1 MNNWKRFHI
10 RQRWLGLWMLIG
22 VNVLFYSFA
31 EQERPTPQFVVVLDA
46 GHGGKDPGNLGTGR
60 LKKTEKDVT
69 LDVVLKVGKMIQEK
83 FPDVQVIY
91 TRSGD
96 TFPTLKDRVSIA
108 NKGKADVFI
117 SVHCNANANASAYG
131 SESFVMGLHKSEES
145 LATAMRE
152 NASIFLEENKGAD
165 YDGFDPNNPDTYIA
179 LSLREN
185 VFLEH
190 SADLAKNVQDLFRAR
205 LGRKD
210 RGVKQAGYYVI
221 SFTNMPSILIELGFL
236 TNAQEEDYL
245 QSAEGK
251 NALAKS
257 IFDAFAEYK
266 KSRKSSSD
274 NPTIQQEDRTEQLE
288 NLEDTQTK
296 SVQPSQ
302 STVESTQSNVITG
315 LIKEDIENQ
324 VIWRDGDKKG
334 IWFKV
339 QVYSANKELKRN
351 QPELKGLKKFDS
363 YIYGGQFRYTVGNTQ
378 SFEEAKQNMKCMQQ
392 WGFTDA
398 FIVALEDGER
408 IDLKEALK
416 KKK

>member
-1 MNNWKRFHI
+1 MPQKSVI
-10 RQRWLGLWMLIG
+10 RTMLALFAWLFLQNF
-22 VNVLFYSFA
+22 NVVPEKQPETTTSYRL
-31 EQERPTPQFVVVLDA
+31 RKVVLDA
-46 GHGGKDPGNLGTGR
+46 GHGGKDPGCIGVS
-60 LKKTEKDVT
+60 KTYEKDNT
-69 LDVVLKVGKMIQEK
+69 LAIVLALGAKIKAAY
-83 FPDVQVIY
+83 PDVEVIY
-91 TRSGD
+91 TRDSD
-96 TFPTLKDRVSIA
+96 VFVELKERAAIA
-108 NKGKADVFI
+108 NRNNADLFI
-117 SVHCNANANASAYG
+117 SVHCNAISKTSTEGAETY
-131 SESFVMGLHKSEES
+131 VMGLH
-145 LATAMRE
+145 TAAENLEVAKRE
-152 NASIFLEENKGAD
+152 NASIFLEDN
-165 YDGFDPNNPDTYIA
+165 GFDPNNHDTYIA

-245 QSAEGK
+245 QSTEGK
-251 NALAKS
+251 NALSKS
-257 IFDAFAEYK
+257 IYDAFVEYK
-266 KSRKSSSD
+266 KSRKGEGAKSGSVEQKD
-274 NPTIQQEDRTEQLE
+274 ETVPVVENPTVPVAE
-288 NLEDTQTK
+288 NTSPVKKEGSD
-296 SVQPSQ
+296 VMDAM
-302 STVESTQSNVITG
+302 
-315 LIKEDIENQ
+315 IKEDIESQ

-339 QVYSANKELKRN
+339 QIYSSNKELKRN

-363 YIYGGQFRYTVGNTQ
+363 YIYGGQFRYVVGNTQ

-398 FIVALEDGER
+398 FIVAMQDGER
-408 IDLKEALK
+408 MDLKEALK

>member
-10 RQRWLGLWMLIG
+10 RQHWLGLWMLIG
-22 VNVLFYSFA
+22 VMALFYSFA
-31 EQERPTPQFVVVLDA
+31 DQERPTPQFVVVLDA

-96 TFPTLKDRVSIA
+96 TFPTLKERVSIA
-108 NKGKADVFI
+108 NKNKADVFI

-245 QSAEGK
+245 QSTEGK
-251 NALAKS
+251 NALSKS
-257 IFDAFAEYK
+257 IFDAFVEYK
-266 KSRKSSSD
+266 KSRKGEGAKSGSVEQKD
-274 NPTIQQEDRTEQLE
+274 ETVPVVENPTVPVVE
-288 NLEDTQTK
+288 NTSPVKKEGSD
-296 SVQPSQ
+296 VMDAM
-302 STVESTQSNVITG
+302 
-315 LIKEDIENQ
+315 IKEDIESQ
-324 VIWRDGDKKG
+324 VIWREGDKKG

-339 QVYSANKELKRN
+339 QIYSSNKELKRN

-363 YIYGGQFRYTVGNTQ
+363 YIYGGQFRYVVGNTQ

-398 FIVALEDGER
+398 FIVAMQDGER
-408 IDLKEALK
+408 MDLKEALK